1 MKKVWASILA
11 AAMILSLAACG
22 GTPSSTSTTPADTAP
37 STSDTTTSDTG
48 TGAETIK
55 VGVLSLETGNLAT
68 MGMNCYYATELAI
81 EQINATG
88 GVNGKMIEPVYA
100 DTAGD
105 TTAGVELAKKF
116 IDDPEIK
123 MIFGPVRG
131 LEGTAIGPITN
142 DAGIVMLLN
151 MTSQDDV
158 GEVGPYVWVG
168 GSENRHEQPAI
179 AKILEDYGATSI
191 VVAYKNTEWGA
202 DSYQGFLK
210 GIEETNIEVLAAEP
224 YSETET
230 DFTSMLTKLRSYNA
244 DGIYLCSEVSD
255 GCTILSQIYQMG
267 WEIDKYAPG
276 AMYNGQVM
284 ELAGEEAAEGLRL
297 GACAFIDPESDFY
310 KEFEAKA
317 GFPPA
322 IQGFLTYNSVIVMA
336 QALKIADDAGNLTR
350 EGIREALENFG
361 ECSEFNGVEILYSS
375 PFSFRENRSGYME
388 YVPVKI
394 ENGQFVSGLEG

>member
-11 AAMILSLAACG
+11 AVMLFSLTACG
-22 GTPSSTSTTPADTAP
+22 NSSSSASTPSADPDTPV
-37 STSDTTTSDTG
+37 SSDS
-48 TGAETIK
+48 ETIK
-55 VGVLSLETGNLAT
+55 IGVLSLETGNLAT

-81 EQINATG
+81 EKINAAG
-88 GVNGKMIEPVYA
+88 GVNGKMIVAEYA

-116 IDDPEIK
+116 IDDSEIK

-151 MTSQDDV
+151 MTSQNDV
-158 GEVGPYVWVG
+158 GEIGPYVWVG
-168 GSENRHEQPAI
+168 GSENRFEQPAI
-179 AKILEDYGATSI
+179 AKILENYGATSI

-202 DSYQGFLK
+202 DSFEGFME
-210 GIEETNIEVLAAEP
+210 GIKDTNIEVLAAEP

-267 WEIDKYAPG
+267 WDIDKYAPG

-284 ELAGEEAAEGLRL
+284 DLAGEEAAEGLRL
-297 GACAFIDPESDFY
+297 GACAFIDPNSDFY
-310 KEFEAKA
+310 KEFEDKA

-336 QALKIADDAGNLTR
+336 QALKMADDAGDLTR

-361 ECSEFNGVEILYSS
+361 ECSEFNGVDILYSA

-388 YVPVKI
+388 YVPLKI
-394 ENGQFVSGLEG
+394 EGGEFVSGLEG